1 MNRIGSLN
9 NKEQMEEMTK
19 LSIESRKPGAKNE
32 KAGKKQAVTKA
43 INNAFFDCP
52 TRTTYQ
58 NKHIKPAVLD
68 YLTDQMF
75 GKDGKWTK
83 DFIDSQLKEAKSN
96 PNSRAADRLAA
107 GLFNE
112 ALWDSL
118 DTYLRKATQE
128 DVDFEVYKVRQSLYD
143 KQKEVYDDLDDT
155 KFLIINSR
163 RSGKT
168 ELLGRLAAREVLTNP
183 DAHVVYIN
191 RNSSAAIRQIRGP
204 LASALEKT
212 NLRIIK
218 GSVESQEIHFSTGG
232 QMLIIGNNNSAD
244 INKLRGERISLCIM
258 DECGHQRNTRELM
271 REVIGPA
278 MRDYGQEA
286 RLYMVG
292 TPPRNKGTYVEEV
305 YNEALERGWKL
316 FHWTFADN
324 PFIPD
329 RDKVIEEVC
338 KENGCSPDSAFIQR
352 EYFGRM
358 DAYDDEALVF
368 HDYKTIEDIDAIK
381 NQPVWSHAYIG
392 VDYGFED
399 KAAVVSIVADER
411 LKRAYIVKSWSEA
424 KQPPSRICE
433 EVAKQ
438 REWLL
443 NTFRISHQI
452 AVICDTNEKGISYE
466 MYSTYKIPCVY
477 NAYKYNKDMAIDQ
490 LAEWLRS
497 GTFMVSK
504 KAESVIEDLDNT
516 MFERDEETDKILHE
530 IDDDIYHPNSAFAI
544 LYASRQFAFD
554 CMGLKELNKTAKE
567 VIESVHNQ
575 KY

>member
-1 MNRIGSLN
+1 MSRVGSLN
-9 NKEQMEEMTK
+9 NKEQMEEMTR
-19 LSIESRKPGAKNE
+19 LSIESRKPGGKNE
-32 KAGKKQAVTKA
+32 NAGKKQAITKA

-52 TRTTYQ
+52 TRTMYQ

-75 GKDGKWTK
+75 GQDGKWTK
-83 DFIDSQLKEAKSN
+83 AFIDSQLKEAKSN

-112 ALWDSL
+112 GLWDSL
-118 DTYLRKATQE
+118 DVYLRKSTQE

-143 KQKEVYDDLDDT
+143 KQKEVYDDLQDN

-168 ELLGRLAAREVLTNP
+168 ELLGRLAAREALINP
-183 DAHVVYIN
+183 DAHIVYIN
-191 RNSSAAIRQIRGP
+191 RNSMAAIRQIRGP

-218 GSVESQEIHFSTGG
+218 GSVESQELHFSTGG
-232 QMLIIGNNNSAD
+232 QMLIIGNNNASD
-244 INKLRGERISLCIM
+244 ISKLRGERISLCIM
-258 DECGHQRNTRELM
+258 DECGHQRNTRELI

-278 MRDYGQEA
+278 MRDYGKEA

-305 YNEALERGWKL
+305 YNNALERGWKL
-316 FHWTFADN
+316 FHWTFQDN

-338 KENGCSPDSAFIQR
+338 KENGCTPDSAFIQR

-368 HDYKTIEDIDAIK
+368 HDYKTIEDIEAIK
-381 NQPVWSHAYIG
+381 GQPVWSHAYIG

-411 LKRAYIVKSWSEA
+411 LKRAYVVRSWSEA
-424 KQPPSRICE
+424 KQAPSRICE
-433 EVAKQ
+433 EVVRQ
-438 REWLL
+438 REWLM
-443 NTFRISHQI
+443 NTFRISHPI

-477 NAYKYNKDMAIDQ
+477 NAYKYNKDLAIDQ

-497 GTFMVSK
+497 GTFMVNK
-504 KAESVIEDLDNT
+504 KAESVLEDLDST
-516 MFERDEETDKILHE
+516 MFKRDEETDKILHE
-530 IDDDIYHPNSAFAI
+530 IDDDIYHPNSAFAM

-567 VIESVHNQ
+567 VIEGVLG
-575 KY
+575 KD

>member
-9 NKEQMEEMTK
+9 NEEQMAEMTEK
-19 LSIESRKPGAKNE
+19 SIESRKPGGKNE
-32 KAGKKQAVTKA
+32 NAGKKQAITKA
-43 INNAFFDCP
+43 INNSFFECP
-52 TRTTYQ
+52 TRTMYQ

-107 GLFNE
+107 GLFNPE
-112 ALWDSL
+112 LWDSL

-143 KQKEVYDDLDDT
+143 KQKEVYDDLQDS

-168 ELLGRLAAREVLTNP
+168 ELLGRLAVREALTNP
-183 DAHVVYIN
+183 DAHIVYIN

-204 LASALEKT
+204 LAAAMEKT
-212 NLRIIK
+212 NLRVIK
-218 GSVESQEIHFSTGG
+218 GSVESQELHFSSGG

-278 MRDYGQEA
+278 MRDYGKEA

-305 YNEALERGWKL
+305 YNEAFERGWKL
-316 FHWTFADN
+316 FHWTFQDN

-329 RDKVIEEVC
+329 RSKVIEEVC
-338 KENGCSPDSAFIQR
+338 KENGCEPDCAFIRR
-352 EYFGRM
+352 EYFGEM
-358 DAYDDEALVF
+358 GVYDTDAKWIKKYSVIDKQQLPNTF
-368 HDYKTIEDIDAIK
+368 DYAW
-381 NQPVWSHAYIG
+381 VG
-392 VDYGFED
+392 VDWGFED
-399 KAAVVSIVADER
+399 RAAVISVVADKVT
-411 LKRAYIVKSWSEA
+411 KRAYVVDSWSEA
-424 KQPPSRICE
+424 KQGIVKISE
-433 EVAKQ
+433 EIKRQVASLKENYNLA
-438 REWLL
+438 REPM
-443 NTFRISHQI
+443 
-452 AVICDTNEKGISYE
+452 VICDTNEKGAVSDLYH
-466 MYSTYKIPCVY
+466 VY
-477 NAYKYNKDMAIDQ
+477 LIKNVYCAYKYDKDMALDQ
-490 LAEWLRS
+490 LNDFFS
-497 GTFMVSK
+497 GNRICLLKDKCDSI
-504 KAESVIEDLDNT
+504 IEDCDNT
-516 MFERDEETDKILHE
+516 LWKRDEETDKILHE
-530 IDDDIYHPNSAFAI
+530 IDDDVWHPNSNMAL
-544 LYASRQFAFD
+544 LYVSRQFAID
-554 CMGLKELNKTAKE
+554 VLNMVDQNKMAKNIVE
-567 VIESVHNQ
+567 AVKNGN
-575 KY
+575 